1 VTDSELVSWGIYGA
15 LGVGSAVGF
24 LFYRHLR
31 GEELNLLKTA
41 GLEATATITE
51 IGQESEGEWI
61 ATYRFLPKGS
71 ATEIQL
77 SDFCGQSS
85 AAPYKVGDKVR
96 IFYDPKSPNVARI
109 A

>member
-1 VTDSELVSWGIYGA
+1 MTDSELVSWGIYGA

-77 SDFCGQSS
+77 SDFCGQFS
-85 AAPYKVGDKVR
+85 AAAYKVRVKVR